1 MRIACTIDIAAPIGD
16 VFAFVSDP
24 RNDPAWCPKVESV
37 TAQGDGPAPGA
48 DYLVVHRPVPLRP
61 ARAMRYRLV
70 DWDPPKAI
78 CWCEDD
84 GHDRVEVAYH
94 LQALGADSTR
104 FTQTDDLDLGAP
116 RLLHPLMRA
125 GIRRD
130 ITHQLERLRDRLQR
144 R

>member
-1 MRIACTIDIAAPIGD
+1 MR
-16 VFAFVSDP
+16 
-24 RNDPAWCPKVESV
+24 
-37 TAQGDGPAPGA
+37 
-48 DYLVVHRPVPLRP
+48 H
-61 ARAMRYRLV
+61 RLV

-78 CWCEDD
+78 YWREDD
-84 GHDRVEVAYH
+84 GHDRIEVGYH

-104 FTQTDDLDLGAP
+104 FTQTDDLELGAP
-116 RLLHPLMRA
+116 RLLQPLMRA